1 MYFGMN
7 VDMSGSEGFR
17 LTSSR
22 VTLKCPDCRA
32 SNEVT
37 LDQVKQGKA
46 INCAKCNKTISLIDK
61 DKNVDQTV
69 AGLFK
74 SIDVLKRSL
83 ENSGPRHRTF

>member
-7 VDMSGSEGFR
+7 VGMSGSDIFR
-17 LTSSR
+17 LTSTR
-22 VTLKCPDCRA
+22 VTLKCPECRA

-46 INCAKCNKTISLIDK
+46 ITCAKCNKTISLIDK

-69 AGLFK
+69 TGLFK
-74 SIDVLKRSL
+74 SIDDLKRSL
-83 ENSGPRHRTF
+83 GNTGPST

>member
-7 VDMSGSEGFR
+7 VGMSGSDSFR
-17 LTSSR
+17 LTSTR
-22 VTLKCPDCRA
+22 VTLKCPECRA

-46 INCAKCNKTISLIDK
+46 INCAECNKTISLVDK

-69 AGLFK
+69 TGLFK
-74 SIDVLKRSL
+74 SIDDLKRSL
-83 ENSGPRHRTF
+83 GNSGPST